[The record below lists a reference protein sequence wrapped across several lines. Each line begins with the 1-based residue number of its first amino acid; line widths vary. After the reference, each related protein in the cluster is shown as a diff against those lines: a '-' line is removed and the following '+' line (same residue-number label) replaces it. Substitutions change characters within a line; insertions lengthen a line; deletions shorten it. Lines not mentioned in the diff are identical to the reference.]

1 MLINARKCTGVALA
15 VTVAI
20 LSGCG
25 GGGGGGNTTTPVTTT
40 PQVSNDPSWEPG
52 VYESQST
59 FIAQCESPRTG
70 IDPFTG
76 SAYPDS
82 QGSALEEKLWLR
94 SWTNDTYLWYDEVD
108 DNDPENFSVIA
119 YFDQL
124 KTNELTPS
132 GTAKDNF
139 HFSQDT
145 AEYNELTQTGVS
157 SGYGFDWEFV
167 ANTSPR
173 ELVVR
178 FTEPD
183 SPAALANVPRG
194 ASLITVNGI
203 DFVNDNTQAGVDALN
218 AALFPENAGTIT
230 NFEFEL
236 IDGSSLAVDITSA
249 DVSVTPVQNV
259 SVLDTENGKTG
270 YFQFNTFI
278 RTAQDGLIDAF
289 DLFVDENVTEL
300 VIDLRY
306 NGGGLLALASQV
318 SYMVAGPS
326 QTNNAIFETTR
337 FNDKSGTTNPIT
349 GGTVQA
355 TPFYSNEIDY
365 NAGVLTST
373 LLPSLSLTRVYV
385 ITTGSTCSASEAVM
399 NALRGIDIEVVQIGQ
414 TTCGKPYGFYPTD
427 NCGETYF
434 TIQFQGVNNKGF
446 GDYADGFIPT
456 DSPNFDFELPGCNV
470 EDDFTAALGSPEEGM
485 LAAAIEYSATGN
497 CPVVTSTEGLAGVSP
512 DKDNASSAL
521 ASPQESTQQSTLLAI
536 DNPKTQRETLI
547 LHNKIN
553 EPVIE
558 ERQ

>member
-25 GGGGGGNTTTPVTTT
+25 GSGGGGSTTTPVTPTT
-40 PQVSNDPSWEPG
+40 PVSSAPSWEPG
-52 VYESQST
+52 VFESQST
-59 FIAQCESPRTG
+59 FIAKCETPRTG
-70 IDPFTG
+70 SDPFTG

-94 SWTNDTYLWYDEVD
+94 SWTNDTYLWYDEVP
-108 DNDPENFSVIA
+108 DNDPENFSVLA

-124 KTNELTPS
+124 KTTELTPS
-132 GTAKDNF
+132 GTLKDNF

-167 ANTSPR
+167 ASTSPR

-203 DFVNDNTQAGVDALN
+203 DFVNDNTQSGVDAIN
-218 AALFPENAGTIT
+218 TALFPANPGTVT
-230 NFEFEL
+230 SFEFEL
-236 IDGSSLAVDITSA
+236 IDGSPLVVDITSA

-259 SVLDTENGKTG
+259 SVLDTEIGKTG

-278 RTAQDGLIDAF
+278 RTAQDGLVDAF

-337 FNDKSGTTNPIT
+337 FNDKSGTTNPVT

-365 NAGVLTST
+365 NAGVLTDT

-399 NALRGIDIEVVQIGQ
+399 NALRGVDVEVVQIGS

-446 GDYADGFIPT
+446 GDYSDGFMPVA
-456 DSPNFDFELPGCNV
+456 SPSFDFELPGCDI
-470 EDDFTAALGSPEEGM
+470 EDDFTAVLGNPEEGM
-485 LAAAIEYSATGN
+485 LAAALEYSATGS
-497 CPVVTSTEGLAGVSP
+497 CPVVASTEELTKA
-512 DKDNASSAL
+512 NAL
-521 ASPQESTQQSTLLAI
+521 GNQESAASTSNSQTGNALLSI
-536 DNPKTQRETLI
+536 DNPNTRRNTFI
-547 LHNKIN
+547 LHNKVN

>member
-25 GGGGGGNTTTPVTTT
+25 GSGGGGSTTTPVTPTT
-40 PQVSNDPSWEPG
+40 PVSSAPSWEPG
-52 VYESQST
+52 VFESQST
-59 FIAQCESPRTG
+59 FIAKCETPRTG
-70 IDPFTG
+70 SNPFTG

-94 SWTNDTYLWYDEVD
+94 SWTNDTYLWYDEVP
-108 DNDPENFSVIA
+108 DNDPENFSVLA

-124 KTNELTPS
+124 KTTELTPS
-132 GTAKDNF
+132 GTLKDNF

-167 ANTSPR
+167 ASTSPR

-203 DFVNDNTQAGVDALN
+203 DFVNDNTQSGVDAIN
-218 AALFPENAGTIT
+218 TALFPANPGTVT
-230 NFEFEL
+230 SFEFEL
-236 IDGSSLAVDITSA
+236 IDGSPLVVDITSA

-259 SVLDTENGKTG
+259 SVLDTEIGKTG

-337 FNDKSGTTNPIT
+337 FNDKSGTTNPVT

-355 TPFYSNEIDY
+355 TPFYSSEIDY
-365 NAGVLTST
+365 NAGVLTDT

-399 NALRGIDIEVVQIGQ
+399 NALRGVDVEVVQIGS

-446 GDYADGFIPT
+446 GDYSDGFMPVA
-456 DSPNFDFELPGCNV
+456 SPSFDFELPGCDI
-470 EDDFTAALGSPEEGM
+470 EDDFTAVLGNPEEGM
-485 LAAAIEYSATGN
+485 LAAALEYSATGS
-497 CPVVTSTEGLAGVSP
+497 CPVVASTEELTKA
-512 DKDNASSAL
+512 NAL
-521 ASPQESTQQSTLLAI
+521 GNQESAASTSNSQTGNALLSI
-536 DNPKTQRETLI
+536 DNPNTRRNTFI
-547 LHNKIN
+547 LHNKVN

>member
-1 MLINARKCTGVALA
+1 
-15 VTVAI
+15 
-20 LSGCG
+20 
-25 GGGGGGNTTTPVTTT
+25 
-40 PQVSNDPSWEPG
+40 
-52 VYESQST
+52 
-59 FIAQCESPRTG
+59 
-70 IDPFTG
+70 
-76 SAYPDS
+76 
-82 QGSALEEKLWLR
+82 
-94 SWTNDTYLWYDEVD
+94 
-108 DNDPENFSVIA
+108 
-119 YFDQL
+119 
-124 KTNELTPS
+124 
-132 GTAKDNF
+132 
-139 HFSQDT
+139 
-145 AEYNELTQTGVS
+145 
-157 SGYGFDWEFV
+157 
-167 ANTSPR
+167 
-173 ELVVR
+173 VVR

-218 AALFPENAGTIT
+218 AALFPESAGTIT

-236 IDGSSLAVDITSA
+236 IDGSSLAVDITSS

-337 FNDKSGTTNPIT
+337 FNDKSGTTNPVT

-399 NALRGIDIEVVQIGQ
+399 NALRGVDVEVVQIGS

-446 GDYADGFIPT
+446 GDYADGFMPVA
-456 DSPNFDFELPGCNV
+456 SPSFDFELPGCDV
-470 EDDFTAALGSPEEGM
+470 EDDFTASLGDPEEAM
-485 LAAAIEYSATGN
+485 LAAALEYSATGS
-497 CPVVTSTEGLAGVSP
+497 CPVVASTEELTRA
-512 DKDNASSAL
+512 NAL
-521 ASPQESTQQSTLLAI
+521 GNQESAASTASNQTGEALLSI
-536 DNPKTQRETLI
+536 DNPNTRRNTFI
-547 LHNKIN
+547 LHNKVN

-558 ERQ
+558 ERE

>member
-15 VTVAI
+15 VTVVI

-25 GGGGGGNTTTPVTTT
+25 GGSGGGNTTTPVTTT
-40 PQVSNDPSWEPG
+40 PPVSNEPTWDPG

-82 QGSALEEKLWLR
+82 QGSALDEKLWLR

-145 AEYNELTQTGVS
+145 AEYNELSQSGVS

-218 AALFPENAGTIT
+218 AALFPESAGTIT

-236 IDGSSLAVDITSA
+236 IDGSSLAVDITSS

-337 FNDKSGTTNPIT
+337 FNDKSGTTNPVT

-399 NALRGIDIEVVQIGQ
+399 NALRGVVVEVVQIGS

-446 GDYADGFIPT
+446 GDYADGFMPVA
-456 DSPNFDFELPGCNV
+456 SPSFDFELPGCDV
-470 EDDFTAALGSPEEGM
+470 EDDFTASLGDPEEAM
-485 LAAAIEYSATGN
+485 LAAALEYSATGS
-497 CPVVTSTEGLAGVSP
+497 CPVVASTEELTRA
-512 DKDNASSAL
+512 NAL
-521 ASPQESTQQSTLLAI
+521 GNQESAASTASNQTGEALLSI
-536 DNPKTQRETLI
+536 DNPNTRRNTFI
-547 LHNKIN
+547 LHNKVN

-558 ERQ
+558 ERE

>member
-1 MLINARKCTGVALA
+1 MLTNARKSTGVFLA
-15 VTVAI
+15 VTVAL

-25 GGGGGGNTTTPVTTT
+25 GGGSGGNSVTPVTPT
-40 PQVSNDPSWEPG
+40 PPVSNGPSWEPG

-59 FIAQCESPRTG
+59 FIAKCEMPRTG
-70 IDPFTG
+70 TDPFTG

-108 DNDPENFSVIA
+108 DNNPDNFSILG
-119 YFDQL
+119 YFNQL

-167 ANTSPR
+167 ASTVPR
-173 ELVVR
+173 QLIVR
-178 FTEPD
+178 FAEPN

-194 ASLITVNGI
+194 ASLITINGL
-203 DFVNDNTQAGVDALN
+203 DFVNDNSQSGVDAIN
-218 AALFPENAGTIT
+218 AALFPDNAGTVT
-230 NFEFEL
+230 SFEFEL
-236 IDGSSLAVDITSA
+236 IDGSPLVVDVTSS
-249 DVSVTPVQNV
+249 DISVAPVQNV
-259 SVLDTENGKTG
+259 NIFDTTNGKTG

-278 RTAQDGLIDAF
+278 RTAQDDLINAF

-326 QTNNAIFETTR
+326 QTNNANFETTR
-337 FNDKSGTTNPIT
+337 FNDKSTTTNPVT
-349 GGTVQA
+349 GEALQS
-355 TPFYSNEIDY
+355 TPFYRNEIDY
-365 NAGVLTST
+365 NAGVLTSN

-385 ITTGSTCSASEAVM
+385 ITTSSTCSASEAVM
-399 NALRGIDIEVVQIGQ
+399 NALRGIDVEVVQIGS

-446 GDYADGFIPT
+446 GDYADGFMPT
-456 DSPNFDFELPGCNV
+456 DSPNFDFELPGCDV
-470 EDDFTAALGSPEEGM
+470 EDDFTKALGNPEEGM
-485 LAAAIEYSATGN
+485 LAAALAYSTTGS
-497 CPVVTSTEGLAGVSP
+497 CPVVTSTANLVKASAGKENTSSTLANGQVNNQN
-512 DKDNASSAL
+512 NA
-521 ASPQESTQQSTLLAI
+521 LLAI
-536 DNPKTQRETLI
+536 DNPNTQRETLI

-558 ERQ
+558 ERK